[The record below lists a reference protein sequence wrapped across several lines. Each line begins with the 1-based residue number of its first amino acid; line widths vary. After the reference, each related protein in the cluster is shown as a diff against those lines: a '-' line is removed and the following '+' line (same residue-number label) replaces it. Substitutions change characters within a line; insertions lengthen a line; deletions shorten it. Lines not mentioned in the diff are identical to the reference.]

1 MLVRLTAKGCR
12 LPSEVWILFLG
23 IFTACFYWQLVIV
36 EKIMHNGQRVY
47 S

>member
-12 LPSEVWILFLG
+12 LPSEVWILGF
-23 IFTACFYWQLVIV
+23 FTACFYWQLVIV
-36 EKIMHNGQRVY
+36 KKIMHNGQRVY